1 MIGFRPQAEAGAL
14 MEYGVNLLDL
24 YFRSAAFIDKILK
37 GTPSA
42 HLPIERAQRNW
53 FIFRCARL

>member
-37 GTPSA
+37 GTPPA
-42 HLPIERAQRNW
+42 H
-53 FIFRCARL
+53 FFRCARL